1 MGVIAQ
7 LSLFMAAIFVSNENG
22 PKECSGVILRIKK
35 SEVFIFGP
43 SFQLADKPDNQDAP
57 LSFMRI
63 DLFVLLRLLQH
74 KIQRLF
80 QAMKLIR
87 W

>member
-7 LSLFMAAIFVSNENG
+7 LSLFVTAIFVSNESG
-22 PKECSGVILRIKK
+22 PERYSEVILRIEK
-35 SEVFIFGP
+35 SEVFIFRP
-43 SFQLADKPDNQDAP
+43 SFQLADKPDNQDTP

-63 DLFVLLRLLQH
+63 NLLVLLRLLQH
-74 KIQRLF
+74 YIQRLF
-80 QAMKLIR
+80 QAIKLIR